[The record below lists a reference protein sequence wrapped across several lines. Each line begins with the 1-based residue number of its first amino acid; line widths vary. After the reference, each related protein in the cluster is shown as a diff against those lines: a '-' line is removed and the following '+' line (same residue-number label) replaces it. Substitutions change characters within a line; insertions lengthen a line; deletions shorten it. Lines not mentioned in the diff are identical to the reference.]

1 MLDEVLDPVERA
13 AIERRRFIKGAIT
26 VAWAAPVIVTAM
38 ASPAFANHVLLR
50 GTCNTTTFHCV
61 ATAGGFPVVCCAAGT
76 ANAGKCGYAS
86 GTGPAGSACVPADCC
101 SGACATSGPPAGRV
115 CT

>member
-38 ASPAFANHVLLR
+38 ASPAFANHVPLG

-61 ATAGGFPVVCCAAGT
+61 ATAGGFPVECCSVGT

-86 GTGPAGSACVPADCC
+86 GTGPADGSCVAANCC
-101 SGACATSGPPAGRV
+101 SNNCITTGPKADRV
-115 CT
+115 CA